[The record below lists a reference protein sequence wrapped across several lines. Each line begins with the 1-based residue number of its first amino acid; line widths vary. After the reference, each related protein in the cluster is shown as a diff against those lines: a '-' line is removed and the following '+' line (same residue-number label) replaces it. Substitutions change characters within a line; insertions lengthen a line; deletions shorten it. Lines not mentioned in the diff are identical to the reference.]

1 MLDVVHE
8 QPPKGL
14 SSPDLSVFEEA
25 RRITES
31 RLGTTV
37 WKRLF
42 IAHYIYRGSVLL
54 GLSLARLG
62 VTPNALTYTSL
73 ALAAGAGLAI
83 ATGHFAAAALVIITS
98 GICDILDGVVARASG
113 RISRYGALLDSSV
126 DRLSDGLPLL
136 GMIVI
141 YSRPTGGNA
150 TAVAAQTWFAVIPA
164 AAMLA
169 GLAVS
174 YVRARAES
182 LGASLPPL
190 FMRRSERLVLLVLSL
205 LFAPISLGID
215 VPSPIL
221 LFGVSV
227 LGVLS
232 IVGTVFA
239 LRAAR
244 IELDAVGE

>member
-1 MLDVVHE
+1 MLDVVQD
-8 QPPKGL
+8 QPSDGL
-14 SSPDLSVFEEA
+14 SAPDLSIFAEA
-25 RRITES
+25 RRITEA
-31 RLGTTV
+31 RLGSTV

-54 GLSLARLG
+54 GLGLARTG

-73 ALAAGAGLAI
+73 ALATASGLAV
-83 ATGHFAAAALVIITS
+83 AAGHYQMAALIIISS
-98 GICDILDGVVARASG
+98 GVCDILDGVVARASG
-113 RISRYGALLDSSV
+113 RISRYGALLDSTV

-136 GMIVI
+136 GLIVA
-141 YSRPTGGNA
+141 YAGHSWLP
-150 TAVAAQTWFAVIPA
+150 VIPA

-182 LGASLPPL
+182 LGATLPPL

-205 LFAPISLGID
+205 LFAPVSLGL
-215 VPSPIL
+215 PIPAPL
-221 LFGVSV
+221 LLTGVSIM
-227 LGVLS
+227 GVLAV
-232 IVGTVFA
+232 IGTIFA

-244 IELDAVGE
+244 IELDAVGG

>member
-1 MLDVVHE
+1 MLDVVQE
-8 QPPKGL
+8 QPSEGL
-14 SSPDLSVFEEA
+14 SPPDLSVFEEA
-25 RRITES
+25 RRITDS

-37 WKRLF
+37 WRKLF

-54 GLSLARLG
+54 GLSLARIG

-73 ALAAGAGLAI
+73 ALAAAAGVAI
-83 ATGHFAAAALVIITS
+83 AVGHYQIAGFIIISS

-136 GMIVI
+136 GMIVA
-141 YSRPTGGNA
+141 YSGQG
-150 TAVAAQTWFAVIPA
+150 WYAVIPA

-169 GLAVS
+169 SLAVS

-205 LFAPISLGID
+205 FFAPVSLGVAI
-215 VPSPIL
+215 PAPL
-221 LFGVSV
+221 LL
-227 LGVLS
+227 LGVTIMGMLA
-232 IVGTVFA
+232 IVGTIFA

-244 IELDAVGE
+244 IELDAVSE

>member
-8 QPPKGL
+8 QPPEGL

-25 RRITES
+25 RRITDS

-83 ATGHFAAAALVIITS
+83 ASGHFGTAALVIITS

-136 GMIVI
+136 GMIAV
-141 YSRPTGGNA
+141 YADPTSPG
-150 TAVAAQTWFAVIPA
+150 AQSWLAVIPA

-182 LGASLPPL
+182 LGATLPPL

-205 LFAPISLGID
+205 LFAPISIGVAL
-215 VPSPIL
+215 PSPIL

-232 IVGTVFA
+232 IIGTVFA

>member
-25 RRITES
+25 RRITNS

-54 GLSLARLG
+54 GLSLARVG

-83 ATGHFAAAALVIITS
+83 ATGHFGAAALIIITS

-136 GMIVI
+136 GMIVV
-141 YSRPTGGNA
+141 YSRPSSG
-150 TAVAAQTWFAVIPA
+150 AQTWFAVIPA

-182 LGASLPPL
+182 LGATLPPL

-205 LFAPISLGID
+205 LFAPISLGVDI
-215 VPSPIL
+215 PSPIL

-232 IVGTVFA
+232 VVGTVFA

>member
-25 RRITES
+25 RRITNS

-54 GLSLARLG
+54 GLSLARVG

-83 ATGHFAAAALVIITS
+83 ATGHFGAAALIIITS

-136 GMIVI
+136 GMIVV
-141 YSRPTGGNA
+141 YSRPSSG
-150 TAVAAQTWFAVIPA
+150 AQTWFAVIPA
-164 AAMLA
+164 ATMLA

-182 LGASLPPL
+182 LGATLPPL

-205 LFAPISLGID
+205 LFAPISLGVDI
-215 VPSPIL
+215 PSPIL

-232 IVGTVFA
+232 VVGTVFA

>member
-8 QPPKGL
+8 QPPEGL
-14 SSPDLSVFEEA
+14 SSPDPSVFEEA

-31 RLGTTV
+31 RLGSTV

-83 ATGHFAAAALVIITS
+83 ASGHFGTAAAVIIIS

-136 GMIVI
+136 GVVVV
-141 YSRPTGGNA
+141 YSA
-150 TAVAAQTWFAVIPA
+150 HSWLAVIPA

-182 LGASLPPL
+182 LGATLPPL

-205 LFAPISLGID
+205 LFAPISLGVGI
-215 VPSPIL
+215 PSPIL

-232 IVGTVFA
+232 IVGTIFA

>member
-8 QPPKGL
+8 QPPEGL
-14 SSPDLSVFEEA
+14 SPPDLSVFEEA
-25 RRITES
+25 RRITDS

-83 ATGHFAAAALVIITS
+83 AFGHFQFAALVIISS

-136 GMIVI
+136 GMIVV
-141 YSRPTGGNA
+141 YSGQSWLG
-150 TAVAAQTWFAVIPA
+150 VIPA

-205 LFAPISLGID
+205 LLAPISLSVKI
-215 VPSPIL
+215 PSPIL
-221 LFGVSV
+221 LLGVSV
-227 LGVLS
+227 MGLLA

-244 IELDAVGE
+244 TELDAVGE

>member
-1 MLDVVHE
+1 MLDVVQE
-8 QPPKGL
+8 QPPDRL
-14 SSPDLSVFEEA
+14 SAPDLSVFAEAKRLTEE
-25 RRITES
+25 
-31 RLGTTV
+31 RLGSTV
-37 WKRLF
+37 WKKLF

-54 GLSLARLG
+54 GLGLARTG

-73 ALAAGAGLAI
+73 ALASAAGLAV
-83 ATGHFAAAALVIITS
+83 AFGHYQTAAWIVVAS

-136 GMIVI
+136 GMIVA
-141 YSRPTGGNA
+141 YSGRE
-150 TAVAAQTWFAVIPA
+150 WFGVIPA

-169 GLAVS
+169 SLAVS

-205 LFAPISLGID
+205 LFAPLDLGIGIHA
-215 VPSPIL
+215 PL
-221 LFGVSV
+221 LLLGVSV
-227 LGVLS
+227 MGLLA
-232 IVGTVFA
+232 IIGTLFA

-244 IELDAVGE
+244 IELDTVGE